1 MSTTTNT
8 GLNQPAYNSTSPT
21 WDQPLNFNEKILD
34 AVLGNTT
41 SVAMPT
47 GASATTT
54 LTGPTSTGSLG
65 QTQAMRITLTGTLSA
80 NQILQ
85 FPSGIAGKW
94 IIYNTTSGSFSVTIS
109 SAGGG
114 ASVTAPQG
122 FNVSVYSDG
131 TNIRYTDDG
140 ALNNNV
146 SNSTATATGTT
157 TARTIA
163 NLFGDYISVKDF
175 GAVGDGATDDTAAM
189 QAAHNSGKL
198 IYYPAGYYNFTSISM
213 THGGGIVG
221 DGPQLTQF
229 FVNTASSTTG
239 NSISYV
245 SPTTELCGPL
255 FRDFS
260 IYVNGGTPKTAGA
273 FLYVQGNDSASF
285 TSGLYV
291 ENVYFY
297 QGGYNHLRLINQVNY
312 FITGCTFQNYSNW
325 GLSLD
330 NPGNTDAGDGTI
342 TSCFF
347 NTARTGA
354 TIGFVLGGAGGTR
367 FVNNKILGG
376 NYSIDVFLT
385 HNTNSADLFIQNN
398 SLELA
403 QIACININR
412 ASGATAAIGPI
423 QIQDN
428 EFGGPFGILSNPSA
442 SFIEGMLITGNV
454 ITNQANTSYHIYLNY
469 IDNLNIVGNLFDLGS
484 GYTIV
489 SAIYIGA
496 NCTYGQIKS
505 NQYRRMTTPI
515 INYSTTVIVNEQI
528 QSGTAN
534 VNVTTGYGS
543 LYAGSVSVTF
553 PVPFSSAPTVRATLH
568 DVTGLGGVSVSVSN
582 VSATGF
588 TGFAVGVTNSVTLPF
603 YWEANGVICV

>member
-1 MSTTTNT
+1 MTIDTRQQLLGTINSQIK
-8 GLNQPAYNSTSPT
+8 LN
-21 WDQPLNFNEKILD
+21 
-34 AVLGNTT
+34 G
-41 SVAMPT
+41 T
-47 GASATTT
+47 GAI
-54 LTGPTSTGSLG
+54 TGPILNNVLDTMVNSALFQTGAWSQYTSYAPLDIAEYAGN
-65 QTQAMRITLTGTLSA
+65 AYIA
-80 NQILQ
+80 NVANVNII
-85 FPSGIAGKW
+85 PSTDP
-94 IIYNTTSGSFSVTIS
+94 TTWTPFS
-109 SAGGG
+109 SASAAAGLSGYIQYNNGSGGLA
-114 ASVTAPQG
+114 ASSNLT
-122 FNVSVYSDG
+122 FDG
-131 TNIRYTDDG
+131 TN
-140 ALNNNV
+140 LNAPV
-146 SNSTATATGTT
+146 TPTGTT
-157 TARTIA
+157 TARTLA
-163 NLFGDYISVKDF
+163 NLFGDIVSVKDF

-376 NYSIDVFLT
+376 NYCINVFLT
-385 HNTNSADLFIQNN
+385 HNTNSADLLIQNN
-398 SLELA
+398 SLEA
-403 QIACININR
+403 DQIACINIDR

-423 QIQDN
+423 LIQDN

-442 SFIEGMLITGNV
+442 SFIEGMLITGNA
-454 ITNQANTSYHIYLNY
+454 IYNEANTSYHIYLNY
-469 IDNLNIVGNLFDLGS
+469 VDNLNIVGNLFDLGV

-489 SAIYIGA
+489 SGIYIGA

-515 INYSTTVIVNEQI
+515 INNSTTVIVNEQI

>member
-1 MSTTTNT
+1 MTIDTRQQLLGTINSQIKLNGT
-8 GLNQPAYNSTSPT
+8 GAITGPILNNVLDTMVNSALFQTGAWSQYTSYA
-21 WDQPLNFNEKILD
+21 PLDVVEY
-34 AVLGNTT
+34 LGNAYVANVANVNIIPSTNPTT
-41 SVAMPT
+41 WTPFSS
-47 GASATTT
+47 ASAAAGLSGYIQYNNGSGGLAASSN
-54 LTGPTSTGSLG
+54 LT
-65 QTQAMRITLTGTLSA
+65 
-80 NQILQ
+80 
-85 FPSGIAGKW
+85 F
-94 IIYNTTSGSFSVTIS
+94 
-109 SAGGG
+109 
-114 ASVTAPQG
+114 
-122 FNVSVYSDG
+122 DG
-131 TNIRYTDDG
+131 TN
-140 ALNNNV
+140 LNAPV
-146 SNSTATATGTT
+146 TPTGTT

-260 IYVNGGTPKTAGA
+260 IYVNGGTPKTEGA

-297 QGGYNHLRLINQVNY
+297 QGGYNHLQLINQVRY
-312 FITGCTFQNYSNW
+312 TITGCTFQNYSNW

-385 HNTNSADLFIQNN
+385 HNTNSADLLIQNN
-398 SLELA
+398 SLEA
-403 QIACININR
+403 DQIACINIDR

-454 ITNQANTSYHIYLNY
+454 IYNEANTSYHIYLNY

-515 INYSTTVIVNEQI
+515 INNSTTVIVNEQI

-543 LYAGSVSVTF
+543 LYTGSVSVTF

-568 DVTGLGGVSVSVSN
+568 DVSGSGGVSVSVSN

>member
-1 MSTTTNT
+1 
-8 GLNQPAYNSTSPT
+8 
-21 WDQPLNFNEKILD
+21 
-34 AVLGNTT
+34 V
-41 SVAMPT
+41 
-47 GASATTT
+47 
-54 LTGPTSTGSLG
+54 G
-65 QTQAMRITLTGTLSA
+65 QSA
-80 NQILQ
+80 NVT
-85 FPSGIAGKW
+85 
-94 IIYNTTSGSFSVTIS
+94 YTSSL
-109 SAGGG
+109 AN
-114 ASVTAPQG
+114 A
-122 FNVSVYSDG
+122 VSRTSQSKMSD
-131 TNIRYTDDG
+131 I
-140 ALNNNV
+140 V
-146 SNSTATATGTT
+146 
-157 TARTIA
+157 
-163 NLFGDYISVKDF
+163 SVKDF
-175 GAVGDGATDDTAAM
+175 GAVGDGTTDDTAAM

-198 IYYPAGYYNFTSISM
+198 IYYPAGNYNFTSISM

-221 DGPQLTQF
+221 AGPELTKLW
-229 FVNTASSTTG
+229 VNTASSTTG

-245 SPTTELCGPL
+245 SPTTEICGPL

-260 IYVNGGTPKTAGA
+260 IYVNGGTPKTDGA
-273 FLYVQGNDSASF
+273 FLYVQGNNASSF
-285 TSGLYV
+285 TYGLYV

-297 QGGYNHLRLINQVNY
+297 QGGYNHLQLINQVRY
-312 FITGCTFQNYSNW
+312 IITGCTFVNYSNW

-330 NPGNTDAGDGTI
+330 NPANPDAGDGTI

-347 NTARTGA
+347 NTAIVSGA
-354 TIGFVLGGAGGTR
+354 TIGFVLNGAGGTR

-376 NYSIDVFLT
+376 NYCIDVFLT

-398 SLELA
+398 SLEA
-403 QIACININR
+403 DQIACININR

-428 EFGGPFGILSNPSA
+428 EFGGPYGILSNPSA
-442 SFIEGMLITGNV
+442 SFITGMLITGNV

-484 GYTIV
+484 GYTII

-515 INYSTTVIVNEQI
+515 INNSTTVIVNEQI

-534 VNVTTGYGS
+534 VNVTTAYGS
-543 LYAGSVSVTF
+543 LYSGSVYVTF

-568 DVTGLGGVSVSVSN
+568 DVSGSGGVSVSVSN

>member
-1 MSTTTNT
+1 MTVPYTFATSTTT
-8 GLNQPAYNSTSPT
+8 L
-21 WDQPLNFNEKILD
+21 PLSQLD
-34 AVLGNTT
+34 ANF
-41 SVAMPT
+41 
-47 GASATTT
+47 SAV
-54 LTGPTSTGSLG
+54 G
-65 QTQAMRITLTGTLSA
+65 QSA
-80 NQILQ
+80 NVT
-85 FPSGIAGKW
+85 
-94 IIYNTTSGSFSVTIS
+94 YTSSL
-109 SAGGG
+109 AN
-114 ASVTAPQG
+114 A
-122 FNVSVYSDG
+122 VSRTSQSKMSD
-131 TNIRYTDDG
+131 I
-140 ALNNNV
+140 V
-146 SNSTATATGTT
+146 
-157 TARTIA
+157 
-163 NLFGDYISVKDF
+163 SVKDF

-245 SPTTELCGPL
+245 STTTELCGPL

-297 QGGYNHLRLINQVNY
+297 QGGYNHLQLINQVNY

-354 TIGFVLGGAGGTR
+354 TIGFVRGGAGGTR

-412 ASGATAAIGPI
+412 ASGATAAIGSI
-423 QIQDN
+423 LIQDN
-428 EFGGPFGILSNPSA
+428 EFSGPYGILANPSA
-442 SFIEGMLITGNV
+442 AFIGTMLITGNV
-454 ITNQANTSYHIYLNY
+454 ITNQANTPYFIYLNY

-484 GYTIV
+484 SYTVI

-515 INYSTTVIVNEQI
+515 INNSTTVIVNEQI

-534 VNVTTGYGS
+534 VNVTTAYGS
-543 LYAGSVSVTF
+543 LYSGSVSVTF

-568 DVTGLGGVSVSVSN
+568 DVNGLGGVSVSVSN

>member
-1 MSTTTNT
+1 MTIDTRQQLLGTINSQIKLNGT
-8 GLNQPAYNSTSPT
+8 GAITGPILNNVLDTMVNSALFQTGAWSQYTSYA
-21 WDQPLNFNEKILD
+21 PLDVVEY
-34 AVLGNTT
+34 LGNAYVANVANVNIIPSTNPTT
-41 SVAMPT
+41 WTPFSS
-47 GASATTT
+47 ASAAAGLSGYIQYNNGSGGLAASSN
-54 LTGPTSTGSLG
+54 LT
-65 QTQAMRITLTGTLSA
+65 
-80 NQILQ
+80 
-85 FPSGIAGKW
+85 F
-94 IIYNTTSGSFSVTIS
+94 
-109 SAGGG
+109 
-114 ASVTAPQG
+114 
-122 FNVSVYSDG
+122 DG
-131 TNIRYTDDG
+131 TN
-140 ALNNNV
+140 LNAPV
-146 SNSTATATGTT
+146 TPTGTT

-260 IYVNGGTPKTAGA
+260 IYVNGGTPKTEGA

-297 QGGYNHLRLINQVNY
+297 QGGYNHLQLINQVRY
-312 FITGCTFQNYSNW
+312 TITGCTFQNYSNW

-376 NYSIDVFLT
+376 KYCIDVFLT
-385 HNTNSADLFIQNN
+385 HNTNSADLLIQNN
-398 SLELA
+398 SLEA
-403 QIACININR
+403 DQIACINIDR

-454 ITNQANTSYHIYLNY
+454 IYNEANTSYHIYLNY

-515 INYSTTVIVNEQI
+515 INNSTTVIVNEQI

-543 LYAGSVSVTF
+543 LYTGSVSVTF

-568 DVTGLGGVSVSVSN
+568 DVSGSGGVSVSVSN

>member
-1 MSTTTNT
+1 MTIDTRQQLLGTINSQIK
-8 GLNQPAYNSTSPT
+8 LN
-21 WDQPLNFNEKILD
+21 
-34 AVLGNTT
+34 G
-41 SVAMPT
+41 T
-47 GASATTT
+47 GAI
-54 LTGPTSTGSLG
+54 TGPILNNVLDTMVNSALFQTGAWSQYTSYAPLDIAEYAGN
-65 QTQAMRITLTGTLSA
+65 AYIA
-80 NQILQ
+80 NVANVNII
-85 FPSGIAGKW
+85 PSTDP
-94 IIYNTTSGSFSVTIS
+94 TTWTPFS
-109 SAGGG
+109 SASAAAGLSGYIQYNNGSGGLA
-114 ASVTAPQG
+114 ASSNLT
-122 FNVSVYSDG
+122 FDG
-131 TNIRYTDDG
+131 TN
-140 ALNNNV
+140 LNAPV
-146 SNSTATATGTT
+146 TPTGTT
-157 TARTIA
+157 TARTLA
-163 NLFGDYISVKDF
+163 NLFGDIVSVKDF

-245 SPTTELCGPL
+245 SPTTEICGPL

-260 IYVNGGTPKTAGA
+260 IYVNGGTPKTEGA

-376 NYSIDVFLT
+376 NYCINVFLT
-385 HNTNSADLFIQNN
+385 HNTNSADLLIQNN
-398 SLELA
+398 SLEA
-403 QIACININR
+403 DQIACINIDR

-423 QIQDN
+423 LIQDN

-515 INYSTTVIVNEQI
+515 INNSTTVIVNEQI

-534 VNVTTGYGS
+534 VNVTTAYGS
-543 LYAGSVSVTF
+543 LYSGSVSVTF

-568 DVTGLGGVSVSVSN
+568 DVNGLGGVSVSVSN